1 MKSASLELVP
11 MALKTHFLV
20 SLKPAAGTGFHGGT
34 VWWAGPGLWHPQS
47 CLHRPPVLLEQ
58 KQGPPRARD
67 CISLPQTT
75 SVPPCLSKLPFIHKK
90 TSKCYVLANY
100 MILIC
105 GRMFCVFSFFFF
117 SILFCFYSFSV
128 LTTPS
133 GKFLKALSLPSFS
146 AHATKPQDWAQNKRK
161 KKKFPPPFGSFSFLS
176 CKGNLE
182 MFQKHQVLR
191 ID

>member
-1 MKSASLELVP
+1 
-11 MALKTHFLV
+11 
-20 SLKPAAGTGFHGGT
+20 
-34 VWWAGPGLWHPQS
+34 
-47 CLHRPPVLLEQ
+47 
-58 KQGPPRARD
+58 
-67 CISLPQTT
+67 
-75 SVPPCLSKLPFIHKK
+75 
-90 TSKCYVLANY
+90 

-117 SILFCFYSFSV
+117 FHFVLFLLIFSSYNPFGQISERAQSTQ
-128 LTTPS
+128 LLSTCHKTP
-133 GKFLKALSLPSFS
+133 GLSSEQ
-146 AHATKPQDWAQNKRK
+146 KE

>member
-1 MKSASLELVP
+1 MKSASLGLVP

-20 SLKPAAGTGFHGGT
+20 SLGPAAGTGFHRGT

-47 CLHRPPVLLEQ
+47 CLHLPPLLLEQ

-67 CISLPQTT
+67 WISLPPTT
-75 SVPPCLSKLPFIHKK
+75 SVPPCLSKLAFILKK
-90 TSKCYVLANY
+90 TSKWYVLANY

-105 GRMFCVFSFFFF
+105 GRMFCVFSFLFFP
-117 SILFCFYSFSV
+117 FCFVFTHFQFLQPLWATRSV
-128 LTTPS
+128 YPVSQHMPQNPRTE
-133 GKFLKALSLPSFS
+133 FR
-146 AHATKPQDWAQNKRK
+146 TKGK

-182 MFQKHQVLR
+182 MFQKHQVFR
-191 ID
+191 IN